1 MQLDAVNDRSISPLL
16 PEIPA
21 ADLDLDLSSILGS
34 SNAEVDKV
42 QKRASNVLKLS
53 QENEKLKQQL
63 KAMTDRLEAAERKR
77 EELAR
82 KEQQR
87 MGTPPS

>member
-34 SNAEVDKV
+34 SNAE
-42 QKRASNVLKLS
+42 
-53 QENEKLKQQL
+53 
-63 KAMTDRLEAAERKR
+63 
-77 EELAR
+77 
-82 KEQQR
+82 
-87 MGTPPS
+87 